1 MTSLLYSDKEY
12 HLILKQISEAYKLFG
27 LDCTLYDISS
37 SNMYLDDRILKQ
49 GVPYKVLLQEYVD
62 TRLLANLKWNTL
74 DANRESFLALAPIQL
89 CNRKYNLREF
99 NVIRLA
105 NGDTYQVREVNSA
118 YLLNTH
124 YVLRLISYKDE
135 QNRPRVE
142 KQMKTN
148 YLVTTREEF
157 E

>member
-12 HLILKQISEAYKLFG
+12 HLVLNQISEAYKLFG
-27 LDCTLYDISS
+27 LDCQLYDISS
-37 SNMYLDDRILKQ
+37 SNMYLDDRVLKQ
-49 GVPYKVLLQEYVD
+49 GVPYKILLQEYID

-74 DANRESFLALAPIQL
+74 DLNNESVMALAPIQL
-89 CNRKYNLREF
+89 CDRKYNLREF
-99 NVIRLA
+99 NVIRLS
-105 NGDTYQVREVNSA
+105 NGDTYQVREVNSS
-118 YLLNTH
+118 YLLHTH
-124 YVLRLISYKDE
+124 YVLRLISYTNE
-135 QNRPRVE
+135 QNRPREE

>member
-12 HLILKQISEAYKLFG
+12 YLVLKQISEAYKLFG

-37 SNMYLDDRILKQ
+37 SNIYLDDRVLKQ
-49 GVPYKVLLQEYVD
+49 GVPYKILLQEYID

-74 DANRESFLALAPIQL
+74 DLNNESVMALAPIQL
-89 CNRKYNLREF
+89 CDRKYNLREF
-99 NVIRLA
+99 NVIRLT
-105 NGDTYQVREVNSA
+105 NGDTYQVREVNSS
-118 YLLNTH
+118 YLLHTH
-124 YVLRLISYKDE
+124 YVLRLISYTNE
-135 QNRPRVE
+135 QNRPREE

>member
-12 HLILKQISEAYKLFG
+12 HLILRQIDEAYRLFG
-27 LDCTLYDISS
+27 IDCTIYDISN
-37 SNMYLDDRILKQ
+37 SNMYLDDRVLKQ
-49 GVPYKVLLQEYVD
+49 GVPYKLLLQEYVD

-74 DANRESFLALAPIQL
+74 DANRESILALAPLQL
-89 CNRKYNLREF
+89 CNKKYNVREF
-99 NVIRLA
+99 NVIRLS
-105 NGDTYQVREVNSA
+105 NGDTYQVREVNST
-118 YLLNTH
+118 YLLHTH

-135 QNRPRVE
+135 VNRPREE
-142 KQMKTN
+142 KQMKSN

>member
-12 HLILKQISEAYKLFG
+12 HLVLKQISEAYKLFG

-37 SNMYLDDRILKQ
+37 SNIYLDDRVLKQ
-49 GVPYKVLLQEYVD
+49 GVPYKILLQEYID

-74 DANRESFLALAPIQL
+74 DLNNESVMALAPIQL
-89 CNRKYNLREF
+89 CDRKYNLREF
-99 NVIRLA
+99 NVIRLS
-105 NGDTYQVREVNSA
+105 NGDTYQVREINST
-118 YLLNTH
+118 YLLHTH
-124 YVLRLISYKDE
+124 YVLRLISYTNE
-135 QNRPRVE
+135 QNRPREE